1 MSPMHL
7 LPPVAQTPPQ
17 LYCQL
22 IAAGVDA
29 AALPTVRDACLLA
42 VTHTRHLLRGS
53 GKPFACHLVGVAS
66 LVAEATGDMDLV
78 VAGLLHALS
87 QQRVLV
93 VADASIEV
101 DLGLVV
107 SGRVQDL
114 LRDYAVAGDP
124 QPDAAPVDA
133 NDRHACDVRILQLAD
148 QLEDGLDGGPWWHGN
163 IADLGNERGSAG
175 DRVARLRGLA
185 TQFELAPALGAPM
198 LLERFNAL
206 MATWEHGQ
214 WPASL
219 RSGCYSSYAPNS
231 VDAS

>member
-1 MSPMHL
+1 MSPMHV

-29 AALPTVRDACLLA
+29 AALRSVRDACLLA
-42 VTHTRHLLRGS
+42 ATNTRHLLRGS
-53 GKPFACHLVGVAS
+53 GKPFVCHLVGVAS
-66 LVAEATGDMDLV
+66 LVAEATGDLDLV

-87 QQRVLV
+87 QQRVLD
-93 VADASIEV
+93 VADASIGADV
-101 DLGLVV
+101 GLVV
-107 SGRVQDL
+107 SGRVRDL
-114 LRDYAVAGDP
+114 LRDYAVAGDL
-124 QPDAAPVDA
+124 QATAAAADAD
-133 NDRHACDVRILQLAD
+133 DRRACDVRILQLAD

-163 IADLGNERGSAG
+163 VTDCGNERGSAG

-185 TQFELAPALGAPM
+185 TQFEIAPALGAPM
-198 LLERFNAL
+198 LLDRFNAL

-214 WPASL
+214 WPPSL
-219 RSGCYSSYAPNS
+219 RSGCYSSYAPTS